1 MIVVSKKVNKGV
13 LKGPSFISLKVP
25 IFYYIDQDY
34 LMLFFCGQSN
44 LVSRESGGATCNM
57 YLRYIF
63 SP

>member
-1 MIVVSKKVNKGV
+1 MIVISKKVNKGV
-13 LKGPSFISLKVP
+13 LKGPSFISLNVP
-25 IFYYIDQDY
+25 FFYYIDQDY

-44 LVSRESGGATCNM
+44 LVSRECGGVTCNM